1 MRMHPQGEG
10 TFLSPPSEFPL
21 HEHALQPLHMVAFEK
36 ERFPWREAG
45 LGWVSPDVANTIPK
59 MNLVPNQAI
68 EIAGLPK
75 LSLPSA

>member
-1 MRMHPQGEG
+1 
-10 TFLSPPSEFPL
+10 
-21 HEHALQPLHMVAFEK
+21 MVAFEK